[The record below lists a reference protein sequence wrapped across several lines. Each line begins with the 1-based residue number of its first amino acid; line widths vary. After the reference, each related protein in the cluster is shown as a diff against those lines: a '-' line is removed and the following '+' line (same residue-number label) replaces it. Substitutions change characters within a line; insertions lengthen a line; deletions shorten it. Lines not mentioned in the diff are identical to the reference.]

1 MVFADEYRALM
12 TPDPREEK
20 APVWLQDKLR
30 YLRQGLARTAEQLKL
45 SERKTPLHTSDMW
58 LDLGSGDERF
68 VGLGTRNT
76 VRIPIGDARWPN
88 GEPKLYVD
96 VEAGRPQR
104 KYGTL
109 ASEAALE
116 PVNHVHVR
124 GSEGIAV
131 RPEVSNVVAVFVLGT

>member
-1 MVFADEYRALM
+1 MYAEESKHLM
-12 TPDPREEK
+12 EPDPREAK
-20 APVWLQDKLR
+20 APVHVQNKLHD
-30 YLRQGLARTAEQLKL
+30 LRQALARTREQLKL
-45 SERKTPLHTSDMW
+45 AERQMPLHTSDMW

-68 VGLGTRNT
+68 VGLGKRNT

-109 ASEAALE
+109 ASEAPLA
-116 PVNHVHVR
+116 PVTHVHVR
-124 GSEGIAV
+124 GSEGLAV
-131 RPEVSNVVAVFVLGT
+131 RPEVSNAIAVYALDA